1 MTTTTLDQDGTSAGR
16 STLAT
21 PIVMIA
27 LGSQMLFGGGTS
39 SGSIAP
45 VGQVAA
51 AALAQEETSAGPAAM
66 VRTEH
71 ATAVLELRS
80 LSGLSWEQLAR
91 LFGVSRRAAHLW
103 AAGNPMSAAN
113 EEHLYRCL
121 AVLRRAD
128 RGGSAF
134 NRAALFRADRDGA
147 SPFDLLAGRTYDVA
161 LVALGIGRSRRVVP
175 APSAEERARRLPP
188 APGEMMGAIHGKAGI
203 EIPGGRAGKNVKVRG
218 ERKDDR
224 RRAGC

>member
-27 LGSQMLFGGGTS
+27 LASQMLFGGGTS
-39 SGSIAP
+39 SGSTAP
-45 VGQVAA
+45 VGEVAA
-51 AALAQEETSAGPAAM
+51 AALAQEETSAGAGAM

-121 AVLRRAD
+121 AVLRHAD

-134 NRAALFRADRDGA
+134 NRAALFRANRGA
-147 SPFDLLAGRTYDVA
+147 VAPFDLLADRRYDIA
-161 LVALGIGRSRRVVP
+161 LAALGIGRSRRVVP
-175 APSAEERARRLPP
+175 APFGRGTGAAIAARSGGDDGRHPWQGRKR
-188 APGEMMGAIHGKAGI
+188 APGWASGQECEGAGWA
-203 EIPGGRAGKNVKVRG
+203 
-218 ERKDDR
+218 
-224 RRAGC
+224 

>member
-1 MTTTTLDQDGTSAGR
+1 MTATALESGVTSAG
-16 STLAT
+16 SSAFAHPVVT
-21 PIVMIA
+21 IA
-27 LGSQMLFGGGTS
+27 LASLMLFGGGTS
-39 SGSIAP
+39 SDSIIP
-45 VGQVAA
+45 VDDVAA

-66 VRTEH
+66 ARTEH

-103 AAGNPMSAAN
+103 AAGNAMSAPN

-121 AVLRRAD
+121 AVLRQAD

-134 NRAALFRADRDGA
+134 NRASLFRTDRTEA

-161 LVALGIGRSRRVVP
+161 LAALGFGRPRRLAP
-175 APSAEERARRLPP
+175 APSAKERTRRLPP
-188 APGEMMGAIHGKAGI
+188 APEKMMGAIHGKAGV
-203 EIPGGRAGKNVKVRG
+203 EIPGGRAGKSVKVRS
-218 ERKDDR
+218 ERN
-224 RRAGC
+224 G

>member
-21 PIVMIA
+21 PVVVIA
-27 LGSQMLFGGGTS
+27 LASQMLFGGGTS
-39 SGSIAP
+39 SGSTAP
-45 VGQVAA
+45 VGEVAA
-51 AALAQEETSAGPAAM
+51 AALAHEETSAGPAAM

-103 AAGNPMSAAN
+103 AAGKPMSAAN

-134 NRAALFRADRDGA
+134 NRAALFRANRDGA

-203 EIPGGRAGKNVKVRG
+203 EIPGGRAGKSVKVRG
-218 ERKDDR
+218 ERKDHR